1 MAGGIAGATA
11 GAAGAQPT
19 GNSQSFTIQPP
30 TISLPKGGGAIRG
43 MGEKFAA
50 NPVTGTGSMT
60 VPIAA
65 SPGRGGFGPQLSL
78 SYDSGAG
85 NGPFGLGW
93 SLGIPAIRR
102 KTDRGLP
109 QYLDAAE
116 SDTFLLAGAEDLV
129 PLLSASGELPAE
141 ETVRVYSRNYRI
153 RRYRPRIEGLF
164 ARIERWTAADDP
176 AQMFWRTISRDNIT
190 SWYGRS
196 DASRVRDPEDPAR
209 SFEWFLCETYDDK
222 GNAAVYRYSPENG
235 AGVDRRALPEAN
247 RPAHSRES
255 TSYLTSIVYGNRTP
269 FLPSLTAAGR
279 AWEEPPSDAN
289 AWMFELRFDYGD
301 IANLTTEQP
310 DSIHPELGPRGRWSV
325 RTDPFSSHRAGFEV
339 RTRRLCRRVLML
351 HHFPDQPEV
360 GPHCLVK
367 STDFRYEQP
376 SAAALADP
384 EQPSYTVLRAVVQ
397 RSYQR
402 RPATSPG
409 ASAPPGYA
417 WRALPSLTFTYSQPR
432 VDTTLR
438 RIAAADLPNLPVGTQ
453 GAGYQWVDLD
463 GEGLSGVLSEQG
475 GAWHYAANRGD
486 GRFGPSRVVAPVPAI
501 AALAGGRQQLMDLA
515 GDGAIEL
522 VEFGGPTPGFHE
534 RTSEGG
540 WTRHVPFRSLPS
552 IDWQDPNLRFVDLT
566 GDGHADALIS
576 EQEVFTWYPS
586 LEERGFA
593 SALRQ
598 RQAADEES
606 GPRLVF
612 NDGSQT
618 IFLADMSG
626 DGLTDLVRIRNGSVC
641 YWPNLGYGMFG
652 QKVSLAN
659 APRFDA
665 PDQFD
670 PARLRLADIDGSGPT
685 DLIYLGRGGAQLY
698 LNRSGNSFS
707 NGRLVPLPLATA
719 NLAAVQVADLL
730 GIGTACLV
738 WNSHLPA
745 DASHPVRYIDLMADG
760 KPHLLTRVVNN
771 LGGSTEI
778 DYTPSTRFYLD
789 DLAAGTPWV
798 SRLPFPVHCVSKVT
812 VYDAWRNT
820 TFSSTYSYHHGYFD
834 GPEREFRGFGRVEQ
848 IDLDAYGSDA
858 NIASPWVT
866 DDRRLFQPPIK
877 TVTWYHVGAA
887 IDRQRIA
894 GHFLAEYFP
903 RRYAGRLPTGAGAF
917 REKPLPEPE
926 LPADLSAQEWQEA
939 LRACK
944 GMVLRQEIYELD
956 LDDLVGPGRR
966 QREVRLYSVA
976 SHNCQIQRLQP
987 KGANQHAVFLVT
999 ESEAITYHHELPI
1012 PSGSVLLSP
1021 DPRIAHTLNLRRDA
1035 YGNLEQAVA
1044 IGYPRWTAGGYPGLP
1059 DPARIAAVQNELHM
1073 AYTEV
1078 RTTGDA
1084 LLAAR
1089 DNDLLSPLRHHRLR
1103 LPCETRTYV
1112 ITDLARPAG
1121 FYFDIDTLRRH
1132 RLSEDQ
1138 QRFPAAG
1145 PQAGQQPVANL
1156 LYHEQPTAGTP
1167 HRRIVEHR
1175 RTLFFNDGADNA
1187 PPTLPLP
1194 FGQLGPRG
1202 LKYEDYGLALSD
1214 ALLNAVFGDML
1225 DWRAEASTPGTPG
1238 RTCRQLLIEPERS
1251 GYVPGDYKVPG
1262 NSQGLGDQSDHYW
1275 MRSGVAGFAPDAH
1288 QHFYLPERYTDPFG
1302 NTTTLRFDPLDLYVA
1317 ESKDARDNTTA
1328 VARFDY
1334 RVLAPIELVDA
1345 NSNHTE
1351 VAHDLLGMV
1360 VAMAVKGKEVQGNW
1374 QADHLDGFGFALRNP
1389 DPAQVTAFCSNRV
1402 FDAPQEQQARAWL
1415 GTATTRF
1422 VYHFGG
1428 PYGADGQP
1436 LPSARMASACAIARE
1451 IHWGQPGGPNAP
1463 LQITLECSDGS
1474 GAVLMQKV
1482 QAEPD
1487 AATPNQ
1493 RRWLVNGLTLLN
1505 NKGKPVKQFEPAFS
1519 VSFGCEMPQ
1528 ANGVS
1533 TTIIYDAAGR
1543 VVRTEMP
1550 DGSFSRVEF
1559 SPWDSAS
1566 WDAND
1571 TVKGSRW
1578 YRERLRTAE
1587 RGAGAPAGSAAEEQN
1602 ATQAS
1607 PEAKRAARLAAQ
1619 HGETPAQVLLDSLGR
1634 EVISVAHNRTPDA
1647 NGVWQSEKHVTFTK
1661 LDAEGKPLW
1670 IRDALGHLVMQYIT
1684 PPRANNAA
1692 GEAMPRGAA
1701 PCYDMAGNLLFQ
1713 HSMDA
1718 GPRWSLNDAAG
1729 KPLFGWDVY
1738 RAVDTAAATP
1748 QKRLYVSDYDAL
1760 HRPTQQWLVVDADA
1774 PRLIEAFDY
1783 CDTKAPRDAAGGL
1796 SLVAVKDRNLI
1807 GQAVRHFDPSGLA
1820 TLERLDLSGQPTH
1833 LTRRLVKVIEAQD
1846 NEPALNWNVANRETL
1861 LEEAADETFRQ
1872 FSEHDALG
1880 RMVRLVNWHRPQTNR
1895 VAVYVPR
1902 YNARGL
1908 LEGEKLHLRA
1918 SIQVGTNDALAID
1931 PSPVASHNHEAIR
1944 AIRYNAK
1951 GQKERLELGNGTLTT
1966 YSYDPDT
1973 FRLSNL
1979 HTQRTIAPRGLQ
1991 VLAYTY
1997 DPVGNI
2003 TTLIDRAQ
2011 ETVYQNNTR
2020 IEPKHAY
2027 VYDALYRLVQAT
2039 GRENAA
2045 AQGPPPADEGPW
2057 PKGSFPSA
2065 TSVRGY
2071 TQSYRYDAVGNFQ
2084 TMQHVPTQGTG
2095 WTRHYAYAFE
2105 DSGQPASN
2113 RLWRTWKN
2121 GLVWDGTGADSVTYR
2136 YDSHGSMLNLNRVE
2150 VPPAQAEDWGHQ
2162 IVWDWRDMMRGFDAI
2177 GGGMARYYYGIDKQR
2192 TRKHITRI
2200 GGGEVKDRL
2209 YLGGFEL
2216 YRRRNASGT
2225 VVEEIET
2232 HHLFEGD
2239 QRVLLVDDVITTN
2252 RRHANGVA
2260 YRTQPIL
2267 RYQYGNHLGSVA
2279 LELDEAAQIISYE
2292 EFQPYGTSAFRLMR
2306 SDTEAP
2312 TRRYRYT
2319 GMEKDEESGLC
2330 AHGARSYAPHLGR
2343 WCSVD
2348 PLGVTVGPNAYRYAD
2363 LSPGNAVDKSG
2374 LQPLFSDRTES
2385 GEVLPAGV
2393 RAVPVPLR
2401 PPRSLPEPE
2410 IPSQFRLP
2418 LILPILPIDIPDQR
2432 PSFRAAKVPLDPGVG
2447 SLAYQNSLAEW
2458 ARLEARTPLEKLAG
2472 ALEQHAEKDFV
2483 RWLSQLAPLANA
2495 LQSRQEAGQPSAH
2508 LAPTHAKTPA
2518 GPWKQA
2524 APSLVGDTAAPVS
2537 APQPRPRPRPRPQ
2550 SLPTLQVGR
2559 DENSP
2564 IPVAAPPR
2572 LSDTQLLSRVEQLHE
2587 QLVVGS
2593 LAARGRTTNPQVVAR
2608 YRAFFTVGVMQANAD
2623 GRRVVLVGV
2632 NSPAMERYLQPLLR
2646 PGEVLVPAT
2655 VIRGLNENTGN
2666 FTLRLGMNLHVEQS
2680 LAVAAYSLGASS
2692 GEVATSNPACSG
2704 VCAPAFR
2711 ELYRE
2716 FRHINPSLR

>member
-153 RRYRPRIEGLF
+153 RCYRPRIEGLF

-255 TSYLTSIVYGNRTP
+255 TSYLTSIVYGNRRP
-269 FLPSLTAAGR
+269 FLPSLAAAGR

-310 DSIHPELGPRGRWSV
+310 DSIHPELGPRGRWGV
-325 RTDPFSSHRAGFEV
+325 RTDHFSSHRAGFEV
-339 RTRRLCRRVLML
+339 RTWRLCRRVLML

-409 ASAPPGYA
+409 ASEPPGYA

-486 GRFGPSRVVAPVPAI
+486 GRFGPSRVVAPVPAM

-593 SALRQ
+593 PALRQ

-641 YWPNLGYGMFG
+641 YWPNLGYGRFG
-652 QKVSLAN
+652 RKVSLAN

-848 IDLDAYGSDA
+848 IDLDAYGLDA

-917 REKPLPEPE
+917 REKPLPEPD

-976 SHNCQIQRLQP
+976 THNCQIQRLQP

-1021 DPRIAHTLNLRRDA
+1021 DPRIAHTLNLRHDA

-1103 LPCETRTYV
+1103 LPCETRTYE
-1112 ITDLARPAG
+1112 ITDLARTAG

-1402 FDAPQEQQARAWL
+1402 FDTPQEQQARAWL

-1451 IHWGQPGGPNAP
+1451 IHWGQPGGPNSP

-1533 TTIIYDAAGR
+1533 TTIFYDAAGR

-1578 YRERLRTAE
+1578 YRERLSTAE

-1738 RAVDTAAATP
+1738 RATDTAAATP
-1748 QKRLYVSDYDAL
+1748 QKRLYRTDYDEL
-1760 HRPTQQWLVVDADA
+1760 HRPIRQWLTVDAAA

-1783 CDTKAPRDAAGGL
+1783 CDSKAPRDAAGGL
-1796 SLVAVKDRNLI
+1796 SMMAAQDRNLI

-1820 TLERLDLSGQPTH
+1820 TVERLDLSGQPTH

-1846 NEPALNWNVANRETL
+1846 NETALDWNLANREQL
-1861 LEEAADETFRQ
+1861 LEPGATENFRQ
-1872 FSEHDALG
+1872 FTDYDALG
-1880 RMVRLVNWHRPQTNR
+1880 RMSRLVNWHRPNINR
-1895 VAVYVPR
+1895 VAVYVPL

-1908 LEGEKLHLRA
+1908 LQSEQLHLRA
-1918 SIQVGTNDALAID
+1918 TLQVGANDALAID
-1931 PSPVASHNHEAIR
+1931 PSPVSSHNHEAIR

-1973 FRLSNL
+1973 FRLTNL
-1979 HTQRTIAPRGLQ
+1979 RTQRTAVPRGLQ
-1991 VLAYTY
+1991 DLVYTY

-2020 IEPKHAY
+2020 IEPKHTY
-2027 VYDALYRLVQAT
+2027 VYDALYRLVEAT

-2084 TMQHVPTQGTG
+2084 TMEHVPTQGTG

-2105 DSGQPASN
+2105 DPGQPASN

-2136 YDSHGSMLNLNRVE
+2136 YDSHGSMLNLNRME

-2162 IVWDWRDMMRGFDAI
+2162 IVWDWRDMIRRFDAI
-2177 GGGMARYYYGIDKQR
+2177 GGGMARYHYGIDKQR
-2192 TRKHITRI
+2192 TRKHITAI

-2209 YLGGFEL
+2209 YFGGFEL
-2216 YRRRNASGT
+2216 YRRRNALGT

-2232 HHLFEGD
+2232 HHLFEGEE
-2239 QRVLLVDDVITTN
+2239 RVLLVDDVIATDRIHN
-2252 RRHANGVA
+2252 NNNIP
-2260 YRTQPIL
+2260 YRTEPIL
-2267 RYQYGNHLGSVA
+2267 RYQYGNHLGTVA

-2292 EFQPYGTSAFRLMR
+2292 EFHPYGTSAFGLMR
-2306 SDTEAP
+2306 TDTEAP
-2312 TRRYRYT
+2312 PKRYRFT
-2319 GMEKDEESGLC
+2319 GLERDEESGLS
-2330 AHGARSYAPHLGR
+2330 AHSARYYLSSISR
-2343 WCSVD
+2343 WTSAD
-2348 PLGVTVGPNAYRYAD
+2348 PLGLIDGTNQYGYSKQNPVSFQDRTGTQGSKSELTGTPRIAWVDTDNQLGMRAKPNFREYFNNYRNLSLEEATQLEGLLRALVF
-2363 LSPGNAVDKSG
+2363 LSPASLGSEENIAKARQAIRDYLPFSYEGESGERTETLVTAWEMFFSTLLHAPLEGAQADAALAVRSFRPSDSAAVVQLSKAKVAASNEYTLLRQTAKFLQSEGFDAMERRLIIDAGFRGVIDSTTPVTHARFERMLVRELGMRDIGLLEGRLGDLDTRVAVLMKGRELEASGLTVKYEYFVGSFKGPDGLVRDRYLDIAVLDKSG
-2374 LQPLFSDRTES
+2374 SLVEGFQGVKQANLS
-2385 GEVLPAGV
+2385 GPMLVNPREAGLAKEIEK
-2393 RAVPVPLR
+2393 RLGVPIH
-2401 PPRSLPEPE
+2401 E
-2410 IPSQFRLP
+2410 INTG
-2418 LILPILPIDIPDQR
+2418 IQR
-2432 PSFRAAKVPLDPGVG
+2432 PS
-2447 SLAYQNSLAEW
+2447 
-2458 ARLEARTPLEKLAG
+2458 
-2472 ALEQHAEKDFV
+2472 
-2483 RWLSQLAPLANA
+2483 
-2495 LQSRQEAGQPSAH
+2495 
-2508 LAPTHAKTPA
+2508 
-2518 GPWKQA
+2518 
-2524 APSLVGDTAAPVS
+2524 
-2537 APQPRPRPRPRPQ
+2537 
-2550 SLPTLQVGR
+2550 
-2559 DENSP
+2559 
-2564 IPVAAPPR
+2564 
-2572 LSDTQLLSRVEQLHE
+2572 
-2587 QLVVGS
+2587 
-2593 LAARGRTTNPQVVAR
+2593 
-2608 YRAFFTVGVMQANAD
+2608 M
-2623 GRRVVLVGV
+2623 
-2632 NSPAMERYLQPLLR
+2632 
-2646 PGEVLVPAT
+2646 
-2655 VIRGLNENTGN
+2655 
-2666 FTLRLGMNLHVEQS
+2666 
-2680 LAVAAYSLGASS
+2680 
-2692 GEVATSNPACSG
+2692 
-2704 VCAPAFR
+2704 
-2711 ELYRE
+2711 
-2716 FRHINPSLR
+2716 

>member
-1 MAGGIAGATA
+1 MAGATA
-11 GAAGAQPT
+11 GSAGAQPT

-65 SPGRGGFGPQLSL
+65 SPGRGGFGPQLNL

-116 SDTFLLAGAEDLV
+116 SDTFLLGGAEDLV
-129 PLLSASGELPAE
+129 PVLSASGELPAE

-196 DASRVRDPEDPAR
+196 DESRVRDPENPAR
-209 SFEWFLCETYDDK
+209 SFEWLLCETYDDK
-222 GNAAVYRYSPENG
+222 GNAAVYRYRVEDG

-247 RPAHSRES
+247 RPAHSREAA
-255 TSYLTSIVYGNRTP
+255 SYLTSIVYGNRTP
-269 FLPSLTAAGR
+269 FLPSLAAAGR

-310 DSIHPELGPRGRWSV
+310 DSIHPELGPRGRWSM

-339 RTRRLCRRVLML
+339 RTWRLCQRVLML

-384 EQPSYTVLRAVVQ
+384 EQPGYTVLRSVVQ

-402 RPATSPG
+402 RPAASPG

-417 WRALPSLTFTYSQPR
+417 WRALPPLTFTYSQPR

-486 GRFGPSRVVAPVPAI
+486 GRFGPSRVVAPVPAM

-593 SALRQ
+593 PALRQ
-598 RQAADEES
+598 RQAADEEA

-641 YWPNLGYGMFG
+641 YWPNLGYGGFG
-652 QKVSLAN
+652 RKVSLAN

-670 PARLRLADIDGSGPT
+670 PVRLRLADIDGSGPT

-698 LNRSGNSFS
+698 LNRSGNSLS
-707 NGRLVPLPLATA
+707 NGRLVPLPLATH

-730 GIGTACLV
+730 GTGTACLV
-738 WNSHLPA
+738 WNSHLPG
-745 DASHPVRYIDLMADG
+745 DASHPVRYIDLMAAG
-760 KPHLLTRVVNN
+760 KPHLLLRTSNN

-778 DYTPSTRFYLD
+778 SYTASTRFYLD
-789 DLAAGTPWV
+789 DLANGTPWV
-798 SRLPFPVHCVSKVT
+798 SRLPFSVHCVSKVT

-848 IDLDAYGSDA
+848 IDLDAYGLDA

-877 TVTWYHVGAA
+877 TVTWFHVGAA
-887 IDRQRIA
+887 IDQQRIV

-903 RRYAGRLPTGAGAF
+903 RRYAGRLPAGAGAF

-926 LPADLSAQEWQEA
+926 LPAELSAQEWQEA

-976 SHNCQIQRLQP
+976 THNCEIQRLQP

-1012 PSGSVLLSP
+1012 ASGSVLLSP
-1021 DPRIAHTLNLRRDA
+1021 DPRIAHTLNLRHDA

-1044 IGYPRWTAGGYPGLP
+1044 IGYPRWTAGRYPGLP
-1059 DPARIAAVQNELHM
+1059 DPARIAAVQDELHL
-1073 AYTEV
+1073 AYTEA
-1078 RTTGDA
+1078 RTTSDA

-1103 LPCETRTYV
+1103 LPCETRTYE
-1112 ITDLARPAG
+1112 ITGLARPAD
-1121 FYFDIDTLRRH
+1121 FYFEIDDLRRH
-1132 RLSEDQ
+1132 QLSEDQ
-1138 QRFPAAG
+1138 QRFPATGALTE
-1145 PQAGQQPVANL
+1145 QRTLRNLQYHQQPSD
-1156 LYHEQPTAGTP
+1156 GTP

-1175 RTLFFNDGADNA
+1175 RTLYFNDAADDA
-1187 PPTLPLP
+1187 PPTDPRP

-1202 LKYEDYGLALSD
+1202 LKYEDYGLALTD
-1214 ALLNAVFGDML
+1214 ALLTAVFGDKL
-1225 DWRAEASTPGTPG
+1225 DWVAQASPPGAQA
-1238 RTCRQLLIEPERS
+1238 RSCRQLLQEPSRS
-1251 GYVPGDYKVPG
+1251 GYVPGTAP
-1262 NSQGLGDQSDHYW
+1262 GLGGTADQLW
-1275 MRSGVAGFAPDAH
+1275 MRSGIAGFASDAYA
-1288 QHFYLPERYTDPFG
+1288 HFFLPESYIDPFD
-1302 NTTTLRFDPLDLYVA
+1302 NTTTLRFDPLDLYI
-1317 ESKDARDNTTA
+1317 KDSTDAKGNTTR
-1328 VARFDY
+1328 VERFDY
-1334 RVLAPIELVDA
+1334 RVLAPSELVDA
-1345 NSNHTE
+1345 NGNHTE

-1360 VAMAVKGKEVQGNW
+1360 VAMAVKGKKVPGNW

-1389 DPAQVTAFCSNRV
+1389 DPAQVNAFCRTRN
-1402 FDAPQEQQARAWL
+1402 FQTTQEQTARGWL
-1415 GTATTRF
+1415 GTATARF
-1422 VYHFGG
+1422 VVHFGG
-1428 PYGADGQP
+1428 PYDAEGKP
-1436 LPSARMASACAIARE
+1436 LPDARMASACAIQRE
-1451 IHWGQPGGPNAP
+1451 THVGKLAAGQQTR
-1463 LQITLECSDGS
+1463 LQIALECSDGS
-1474 GAVLMQKV
+1474 GAVLMQKA
-1482 QAEPD
+1482 QAEPHP
-1487 AATPNQ
+1487 ASPNQ

-1505 NKGKPVKQFEPAFS
+1505 NKGKPVKQYEPAFS
-1519 VSFGCEMPQ
+1519 DSFGCELPQ

-1533 TTIIYDAAGR
+1533 TTMFYDAPGR
-1543 VVRTEMP
+1543 LVRTEMP

-1559 SPWDSAS
+1559 SPWDSTN

-1571 TVKGSRW
+1571 TVKDSRW
-1578 YRERLRTAE
+1578 YRERLSTTE
-1587 RGAGAPAGSAAEEQN
+1587 RGPGTPAGSAAEEQK
-1602 ATQAS
+1602 AAQAS
-1607 PEAKRAARLAAQ
+1607 PEAKGSARLAAE
-1619 HGETPAQVLLDSLGR
+1619 HGDTPAQILLDSLGR
-1634 EVISVAHNRTPDA
+1634 EVISLAHNRTPDA
-1647 NGVWQSEKHVTFTK
+1647 NGVWQNEKHVTFTK

-1738 RAVDTAAATP
+1738 RAEDTAAATP
-1748 QKRLYVSDYDAL
+1748 QKRLYRTDYDEL
-1760 HRPTQQWLVVDADA
+1760 HRPIRQWLTVDAAA

-1783 CDTKAPRDAAGGL
+1783 CDTQAPRDATGGL
-1796 SLVAVKDRNLI
+1796 SLLVAQGRNLI

-1846 NEPALNWNVANRETL
+1846 NEPALDWNVANRATL
-1861 LEEAADETFRQ
+1861 LESAAEETFRQ

-1895 VAVYVPR
+1895 VAVYVPS

-1908 LEGEKLHLRA
+1908 LEAEQLQLRA
-1918 SIQVGTNDALAID
+1918 TVQMGGNDELTITK
-1931 PSPVASHNHEAIR
+1931 SPAASHSHEAIR

-1951 GQKERLELGNGTLTT
+1951 GQKEWLELGNGTVTT
-1966 YSYDPDT
+1966 YRYDPDT
-1973 FRLSNL
+1973 FRLTNL
-1979 HTQRTIAPRGLQ
+1979 RTQRAIAPRGLQ
-1991 VLAYTY
+1991 DLAYTY

-2027 VYDALYRLVQAT
+2027 VYDALYRLVEAT

-2057 PKGSFPSA
+2057 PEGSFPSA
-2065 TSVRGY
+2065 TSMRGY
-2071 TQSYRYDAVGNFQ
+2071 IQRYRYDAGGNFQ

-2105 DSGQPASN
+2105 DLGQPANN
-2113 RLWRTWKN
+2113 RLWRTWTN
-2121 GLVWDGTGADSVTYR
+2121 GAVWDGIGPSSVTYR

-2150 VPPAQAEDWGHQ
+2150 TPQAEKWGLQ
-2162 IVWDWRDMMRGFDAI
+2162 IVWDWRDMIRRFDAI
-2177 GGGMARYYYGIDKQR
+2177 GGGMARYHYGIAKQR
-2192 TRKHITRI
+2192 TRKHITRN
-2200 GGGEVKDRL
+2200 GGGVVEDRI

-2225 VVEEIET
+2225 VLEEIET
-2232 HHLFEGD
+2232 HHLFEGE
-2239 QRVLLVDDVITTN
+2239 QRVLLVDDVIDTDRT
-2252 RRHANGVA
+2252 HANGTP
-2260 YRTQPIL
+2260 YSRQPIL

-2279 LELDEAAQIISYE
+2279 LELDEAGLIKSYE
-2292 EFQPYGTSAFRLMR
+2292 ELHPFGTSAFRLVK
-2306 SDTEAP
+2306 SNSEASLQ
-2312 TRRYRYT
+2312 RYRYT
-2319 GMEKDEESGLC
+2319 GMERDEESGLEY
-2330 AHGARSYAPHLGR
+2330 HLKRYLSPHLRRWISPDHPTSKDGSNFYCYSRNQPITRKDTNGAQSTNSDPSDEETRRLWSPAIEKGVIEYMMKAYEAELRAQDSAGQSRFDKEVIHWFGR
-2343 WCSVD
+2343 YD
-2348 PLGVTVGPNAYRYAD
+2348 PMFPRDEDPAGRFYQGQEDLKNFKYELIMKQRNIHDPVARMKSIYREYQFRMHGGFEKGLALGFAAANLAKSFNRLGSLVPSPPPGLIRQVLIYRTPEGDRPVVLVKRDGITTAWYR
-2363 LSPGNAVDKSG
+2363 STGQGGQTKSG
-2374 LQPLFSDRTES
+2374 DWVQFFGIARTEEY
-2385 GEVLPAGV
+2385 GAAPDAPETNWFIKHRGDK
-2393 RAVPVPLR
+2393 VPVA
-2401 PPRSLPEPE
+2401 
-2410 IPSQFRLP
+2410 
-2418 LILPILPIDIPDQR
+2418 DQQT
-2432 PSFRAAKVPLDPGVG
+2432 S
-2447 SLAYQNSLAEW
+2447 
-2458 ARLEARTPLEKLAG
+2458 
-2472 ALEQHAEKDFV
+2472 
-2483 RWLSQLAPLANA
+2483 NA
-2495 LQSRQEAGQPSAH
+2495 LRDWWNRGGAEN
-2508 LAPTHAKTPA
+2508 L
-2518 GPWKQA
+2518 
-2524 APSLVGDTAAPVS
+2524 PSLVVP
-2537 APQPRPRPRPRPQ
+2537 
-2550 SLPTLQVGR
+2550 
-2559 DENSP
+2559 
-2564 IPVAAPPR
+2564 
-2572 LSDTQLLSRVEQLHE
+2572 EQDL
-2587 QLVVGS
+2587 
-2593 LAARGRTTNPQVVAR
+2593 
-2608 YRAFFTVGVMQANAD
+2608 
-2623 GRRVVLVGV
+2623 RVVNTWLQFNGV
-2632 NSPAMERYLQPLLR
+2632 KTGGDYP
-2646 PGEVLVPAT
+2646 PGSVVSGPPFTIIRDVPA
-2655 VIRGLNENTGN
+2655 
-2666 FTLRLGMNLHVEQS
+2666 
-2680 LAVAAYSLGASS
+2680 
-2692 GEVATSNPACSG
+2692 SN
-2704 VCAPAFR
+2704 
-2711 ELYRE
+2711 
-2716 FRHINPSLR
+2716 

>member
-1 MAGGIAGATA
+1 
-11 GAAGAQPT
+11 
-19 GNSQSFTIQPP
+19 
-30 TISLPKGGGAIRG
+30 

-60 VPIAA
+60 VPLAI

-116 SDTFLLAGAEDLV
+116 SDTFLLGGAEDLV

-164 ARIERWTAADDP
+164 ARIECWTEVDDP
-176 AQMFWRTISRDNIT
+176 GQMFWRTISRDNVT

-196 DASRVRDPEDPAR
+196 DASRVRDPENPAR
-209 SFEWFLCETYDDK
+209 IFEWFLCETYDDK
-222 GNAAVYRYSPENG
+222 GNAAVYRYQVEDG
-235 AGVDRRALPEAN
+235 AGVDRQALWEAN
-247 RPAHSRES
+247 RPARSREAA
-255 TSYLTSIVYGNRTP
+255 TYPESIVYGNRTP
-269 FLPSLTAAGR
+269 FLPSLAASGNT
-279 AWEEPPSDAN
+279 WQEPPSDAN

-301 IANLTTEQP
+301 IANLPTEQP
-310 DSIHPELGPRGRWSV
+310 DSIHPELGPRGRWST

-339 RTRRLCRRVLML
+339 RTWRNCRRVLML

-367 STDFRYEQP
+367 STDFRYEAP
-376 SAAALADP
+376 STVALADP
-384 EQPSYTVLRAVVQ
+384 EQPGYKVLREVVQ

-402 RPATSPG
+402 RPAPNAG

-417 WRALPSLTFTYSQPR
+417 WRALPSLTFTYSRPR
-432 VDTTLR
+432 IDTTLR

-453 GAGYQWVDLD
+453 GTGYQWVDLD

-475 GAWHYAANRGD
+475 GAWHFAANRGD
-486 GRFGPSRVVAPVPAI
+486 GRFAPSKVVAPVPAM

-515 GDGAIEL
+515 GNGAIEL

-576 EQEVFTWYPS
+576 EHEVFTWYPS

-593 SALRQ
+593 PALRQ
-598 RQAADEES
+598 RQAADEEA

-618 IFLADMSG
+618 FFLADMCG

-641 YWPNLGYGMFG
+641 YWPNLGYGRFG
-652 QKVSLAN
+652 RKVSLAN

-685 DLIYLGRGGAQLY
+685 DLIYLGRSGARLY
-698 LNRSGNSFS
+698 LNRSGNSLS
-707 NGRLVPLPLATA
+707 NPRLVPLPVATA

-730 GIGTACLV
+730 GSGTACLV

-760 KPHLLTRVVNN
+760 KPHLLTRTSNN

-778 DYTPSTRFYLD
+778 TYTPSTRFYLD
-789 DLAAGTPWV
+789 DLAAGRPWV
-798 SRLPFPVHCVSKVT
+798 TRLPFPVHCVSKVT
-812 VYDAWRNT
+812 VHDSWRGT

-848 IDLDAYGSDA
+848 IDLDAYGSDD
-858 NIASPWVT
+858 NVASPSVT

-887 IDRQRIA
+887 IDRQRIV
-894 GHFLAEYFP
+894 GHFSGEYFP
-903 RRYAGRLPTGAGAF
+903 QRYAGRLPTGAGTF
-917 REKPLPEPE
+917 REKPLPKPE
-926 LPADLSAQEWQEA
+926 LPAELSAQEWQEA

-956 LDDLVGPGRR
+956 LDDLVGPGHR

-976 SHNCQIQRLQP
+976 THNCQIQRLQP
-987 KGANQHAVFLVT
+987 KGANQHAVFLAT

-1012 PSGSVLLSP
+1012 PSGSVLPSP
-1021 DPRIAHTLNLRRDA
+1021 DPRIAHTLNLRHDA

-1044 IGYPRWTAGGYPGLP
+1044 IGYPRWATGRYPGLP
-1059 DPARIAAVQNELHM
+1059 DPARIAAVQNQLHV
-1073 AYTEV
+1073 AYTET
-1078 RTTGDA
+1078 RTTTDA

-1089 DNDLLSPLRHHRLR
+1089 DNDVLSPLRHHRLR
-1103 LPCETRTYV
+1103 LPCETRSYE
-1112 ITDLARPAG
+1112 ITGLTRPAD
-1121 FYFDIDTLRRH
+1121 FYFEIDDLRRH
-1132 RLSEDQ
+1132 QLSEDQ
-1138 QRFPAAG
+1138 QRFPATGALAE
-1145 PQAGQQPVANL
+1145 QRTLRNLQYHQQPSD
-1156 LYHEQPTAGTP
+1156 GTP

-1175 RTLFFNDGADNA
+1175 RTLYFNDAAENA
-1187 PPTLPLP
+1187 PPTDPRP

-1202 LKYEDYGLALSD
+1202 LKFEDYGLAHTS
-1214 ALLNAVFGDML
+1214 ALLTAVFGDKL
-1225 DWRAEASTPGTPG
+1225 DWVAQASPPRAQAK
-1238 RTCRQLLIEPERS
+1238 TCRQLLQEPARS
-1251 GYVPGDYKVPG
+1251 GYVPGTAP
-1262 NSQGLGDQSDHYW
+1262 GLGGTADQLW
-1275 MRSGVAGFAPDAH
+1275 MRSGIAGFASDAYA
-1288 QHFYLPERYTDPFG
+1288 HFFLPESYIDPFD
-1302 NTTTLRFDPLDLYVA
+1302 NTTTLRFDPLDLYI
-1317 ESKDARDNTTA
+1317 KDSTDEKGNTTR
-1328 VARFDY
+1328 VERFDY

-1345 NSNHTE
+1345 NGNHTE

-1360 VAMAVKGKEVQGNW
+1360 VAMAVKGKQVQGNW
-1374 QADHLDGFGFALRNP
+1374 QADHLDGFDFTLRNP
-1389 DPAQVTAFCSNRV
+1389 VPAQVTAFCSNRV
-1402 FDAPQEQQARAWL
+1402 FDVPQEQRVRSWL
-1415 GTATTRF
+1415 GAATTRF

-1428 PYGADGQP
+1428 PYDADGRP

-1451 IHWGQPGGPNAP
+1451 IHWGQPGGPNSP
-1463 LQITLECSDGS
+1463 LQIALECSDGS

-1487 AATPNQ
+1487 AATPTR

-1519 VSFGCEMPQ
+1519 ASFGCEMPQ

-1533 TTIIYDAAGR
+1533 TTIFYDAAGR

-1550 DGSFSRVEF
+1550 DGTFSRVEF
-1559 SPWDSAS
+1559 SPWDSTS

-1578 YRERLRTAE
+1578 YRERLSTAE
-1587 RGAGAPAGSAAEEQN
+1587 RGAGAPAGSAAEEQK
-1602 ATQAS
+1602 AAQAS

-1619 HGETPAQVLLDSLGR
+1619 HGETPAQILLDSLGR

-1647 NGVWQSEKHVTFTK
+1647 NSVWQSEKHVTFTK

-1684 PPRANNAA
+1684 PSRENNAD
-1692 GEAMPRGAA
+1692 GEAMPTGAA

-1738 RAVDTAAATP
+1738 RAVDTAAAPP

-1783 CDTKAPRDAAGGL
+1783 CDTMAPRDAAGGL
-1796 SLVAVKDRNLI
+1796 SLMAAQGRNLI

-1846 NEPALNWNVANRETL
+1846 NEPALDWNAANREAL
-1861 LEEAADETFRQ
+1861 LEKASDETFRQ

-1880 RMVRLVNWHRPQTNR
+1880 RLVRLVNWHRPQTNR
-1895 VAVYVPR
+1895 VAVYEPS

-1908 LEGEKLHLRA
+1908 LEAEQLHLRA
-1918 SIQVGTNDALAID
+1918 RLQVDANDELTITKSQNAA
-1931 PSPVASHNHEAIR
+1931 HNHKAIR
-1944 AIRYNAK
+1944 AIRYDAK
-1951 GQKERLELGNGTLTT
+1951 GQKELLELGNGTVTT
-1966 YSYDPDT
+1966 YSYDPVT
-1973 FRLSNL
+1973 FRLTNL
-1979 HTQRTIAPRGLQ
+1979 RTQRTAAPRGLQ
-1991 VLAYTY
+1991 DLAYTY

-2011 ETVYQNNTR
+2011 ATVYQNNTR

-2027 VYDALYRLVQAT
+2027 VYDALYRLVEAS

-2057 PKGSFPSA
+2057 PSGSFPSA

-2084 TMQHVPTQGTG
+2084 TMKHVPTHPTQGKE
-2095 WTRHYAYAFE
+2095 WTRHYAYAFNAP
-2105 DSGQPASN
+2105 GQPASN
-2113 RLWRTWKN
+2113 RLWRTWTN
-2121 GLVWDGTGADSVTYR
+2121 GPVWNGTGADSVSYR
-2136 YDSHGSMLNLNRVE
+2136 YDSHGSMLNLTRVKAPE
-2150 VPPAQAEDWGHQ
+2150 ADNWGLQ
-2162 IVWDWRDMMRGFDAI
+2162 ITWDWRDMIRSFDAI
-2177 GGGMARYYYGIDKQR
+2177 GGGMARYHYGIDKQR
-2192 TRKHITRI
+2192 TRKHITGI

-2209 YLGGFEL
+2209 YFGGFEL
-2216 YRRRNASGT
+2216 YRRRNASGA

-2232 HHLFEGD
+2232 HHLFEGE
-2239 QRVLLVDDVITTN
+2239 QRVLLVDDVIDTN
-2252 RRHANGVA
+2252 RRNRNGTL
-2260 YRTQPIL
+2260 YRKQPIL
-2267 RYQYGNHLGSVA
+2267 RYQYGNHLDSVA
-2279 LELDEAAQIISYE
+2279 LELDETAQIVSYE
-2292 EFQPYGTSAFRLMR
+2292 EFHPYGTSAFRQMKIY
-2306 SDTEAP
+2306 TEAP
-2312 TRRYRYT
+2312 AKRYRYT
-2319 GMEKDEESGLC
+2319 GMERDEESGL
-2330 AHGARSYAPHLGR
+2330 SYHATRFLPNWLGV
-2343 WCSVD
+2343 WSACDAELITGGLNVYQYSKSNTISFVD
-2348 PLGVTVGPNAYRYAD
+2348 PQGTQPAAW
-2363 LSPGNAVDKSG
+2363 SG
-2374 LQPLFSDRTES
+2374 GATTYSDRTSE
-2385 GEVLPAGV
+2385 GEVLPGGVVGLPGTPESTEVQSPQSGIHLDPGRFGGALLRQAELELQTRNSVEASFRRPLSERLSDGLEYAQQRYLQSQRPTVGATPNPDYLVGIPNKEVLLEGMQVPAVGVFAFGLGGPTATLSAFAAMDGLSLGAAIRERDYLSIGLFAGMTAVGFGTSRFSKADPLPAGV
-2393 RAVPVPLR
+2393 QPYQRELLPSKASVARKQYKPPEVHSVQAPSDPFKGIEIAGQKLYGPFYRTGDVSKLMNESGVWWGEGVGNTGGEKKPAALAYTDRAGPVYVGTSTQFYTPVKPLSGTGR
-2401 PPRSLPEPE
+2401 VMAHWPAFTSLGDG
-2410 IPSQFRLP
+2410 
-2418 LILPILPIDIPDQR
+2418 LPIDP
-2432 PSFRAAKVPLDPGVG
+2432 FPGVIPF
-2447 SLAYQNSLAEW
+2447 SLNGVD
-2458 ARLEARTPLEKLAG
+2458 K
-2472 ALEQHAEKDFV
+2472 
-2483 RWLSQLAPLANA
+2483 
-2495 LQSRQEAGQPSAH
+2495 
-2508 LAPTHAKTPA
+2508 
-2518 GPWKQA
+2518 A
-2524 APSLVGDTAAPVS
+2524 A
-2537 APQPRPRPRPRPQ
+2537 
-2550 SLPTLQVGR
+2550 
-2559 DENSP
+2559 
-2564 IPVAAPPR
+2564 IPVFLARPVH
-2572 LSDTQLLSRVEQLHE
+2572 LSL
-2587 QLVVGS
+2587 
-2593 LAARGRTTNPQVVAR
+2593 
-2608 YRAFFTVGVMQANAD
+2608 
-2623 GRRVVLVGV
+2623 
-2632 NSPAMERYLQPLLR
+2632 
-2646 PGEVLVPAT
+2646 
-2655 VIRGLNENTGN
+2655 
-2666 FTLRLGMNLHVEQS
+2666 
-2680 LAVAAYSLGASS
+2680 
-2692 GEVATSNPACSG
+2692 
-2704 VCAPAFR
+2704 
-2711 ELYRE
+2711 
-2716 FRHINPSLR
+2716 